1 MILSHTSSIS
11 IPAIYYSGCNG
22 LSQVSFKVV
31 EVDKYG
37 YRVAPSSGAPW
48 DKELADAVVM
58 VAKAGYLLS
67 KALGKPIGT
76 IKIDWHD
83 SLAVIKLQDGRVQSI
98 IVEENTG
105 NSIESIGSER
115 GHAVTG
121 V

>member
-1 MILSHTSSIS
+1 M
-11 IPAIYYSGCNG
+11 
-22 LSQVSFKVV
+22 SQVSFKVV

-48 DKELADAVVM
+48 DKELAEAIVM

-67 KALGKPIGT
+67 KALGKPTGT

-98 IVEENTG
+98 IVEESSG
-105 NSIESIGSER
+105 NNIESIGFEHGR
-115 GHAVTG
+115 AVTG